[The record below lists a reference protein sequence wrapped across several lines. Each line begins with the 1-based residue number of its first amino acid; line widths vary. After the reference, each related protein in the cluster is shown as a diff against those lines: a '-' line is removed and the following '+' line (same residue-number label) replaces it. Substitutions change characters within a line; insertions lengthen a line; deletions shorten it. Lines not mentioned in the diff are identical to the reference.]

1 MRLFSSRMKG
11 SLRLTKSKVSLR
23 KLEFASHGFTFL
35 LRLSLAKSP
44 SVLPERAHPPC
55 LLPSTPPRPV
65 SPRGL
70 KPAFLTLCLWHQLP
84 GLEMSQGADPSDGK
98 PGAGGPF
105 LYPVPPPRLPALEG
119 WKCSRCCMLCA
130 RGPSAV
136 CSEISPE
143 TSVSLGTMWAC
154 TQRPGWQMLGA
165 AGSPSPGP
173 GPRGV
178 GLAACVPASGH
189 DAYCPRWLTGGG
201 GVLFAFLLHLALL

>member
-35 LRLSLAKSP
+35 LHLSLAKSP

-105 LYPVPPPRLPALEG
+105 LYPVPPPRLPALGTHETPSPRG
-119 WKCSRCCMLCA
+119 WSRQSWEVVLAPHPLRRKGAEESGPGEPGARRWAPRGAQGCPCA
-130 RGPSAV
+130 QELASGSSRRRRAR
-136 CSEISPE
+136 
-143 TSVSLGTMWAC
+143 
-154 TQRPGWQMLGA
+154 RPG
-165 AGSPSPGP
+165 
-173 GPRGV
+173 
-178 GLAACVPASGH
+178 
-189 DAYCPRWLTGGG
+189 
-201 GVLFAFLLHLALL
+201 